1 MKHPTNRRAFIKYSA
16 LGLAGTSLSSSLLSC
31 EDSSSQPE
39 PAITMLPLYIG
50 TYTNKESEG
59 IYRALFNPASGELT
73 DFRLAAPASNP
84 SFLAIHPQKTHLY
97 SVNEVTDYEGAP
109 SGAVSAFSM
118 QQGGELEHV
127 NSQATQGGAPCY
139 ISMDAHGRWV
149 LTANYGGGNVAL
161 FPVLENGQLSEASSL
176 IQHEGSSVHP
186 RRQQGPHAHCIVL
199 DKSDRYA
206 YAADLGIDKVM
217 IYQLDQ
223 EQGQLIP
230 NNPPFVEMAPGA
242 GPRHFAFHPDG
253 VHAFA
258 INELDST
265 ITAFGFD
272 ETTGALNPIS
282 TASTLPSDFQGT
294 NSCADIHI
302 HPSGR
307 HVYGSNRGHDSIAV
321 MEFDAPSGT
330 LGLVATEPTQGETP
344 RNFCLDPTGQ
354 YLLVANQQTDTIVSF
369 SIDAE
374 TGLLSSTGHMLNAPT
389 PVCLKFV

>member
-1 MKHPTNRRAFIKYSA
+1 MKNPTNRRTFIKYSA

-31 EDSSSQPE
+31 ENASPEPE

-59 IYRALFNPASGELT
+59 IYRALFNPATGELT
-73 DFRLAAPASNP
+73 DFRLAAPATNP
-84 SFLAIHPQKTHLY
+84 SFLAIHPQQTHIY
-97 SVNEVTDYEGAP
+97 AVNEVTDYDGAP
-109 SGAVSAFSM
+109 SGAVSAFSI
-118 QQGGELEHV
+118 QQNGELEHV

-139 ISMDAHGRWV
+139 ISTDAYGRWV
-149 LTANYGGGNVAL
+149 LTANYVGGNVAL
-161 FPVLENGQLSEASSL
+161 FPVQENGQLSEASSL
-176 IQHEGSSVHP
+176 IQHEGSSVNP
-186 RRQQGPHAHCIVL
+186 RRQQAPHAHCIVL

-242 GPRHFAFHPDG
+242 GPRHFVFHPNG

-265 ITAFGFD
+265 VTALGFN
-272 ETTGALNPIS
+272 EANGALDPIS
-282 TASTLPSDFQGT
+282 SASTLPSDFQGS

-302 HPSGR
+302 HPNGR
-307 HVYGSNRGHDSIAV
+307 YVYGSNRGHNSIAIL
-321 MEFDAPSGT
+321 EFDAISGT
-330 LGLVATEPTQGETP
+330 LTLVGTESTQGETP

-354 YLLVANQQTDTIVSF
+354 YLLAANQQSDTIVSF
-369 SIDAE
+369 SIDSE
-374 TGLLSSTGHMLNAPT
+374 TGLLSSTGHVLNAPT